1 MVRWLAL
8 ALLSG
13 TPLAAQPPAPN
24 QTITVTGERPQDR
37 DQIHREAHDFVES
50 HAVETQIGQYARWH
64 DPICVRTWGLP
75 LQLNAAI
82 SNKVMD
88 IAERLGVPTNR
99 ADLCSPNVRIGFTSE
114 PQTLIERAARRNPAI
129 IGFHYASQ
137 GRELRRVRLP
147 VQAWY
152 VTATRAGTGGSGGQ
166 ETTPHQVIDQAGV
179 RVPGGGTASR
189 ITSGISSVLA
199 HVLIFADARVAAG
212 EDVDAMAELFAFL
225 ALAQTPVAET
235 CDDADTVLNLMN
247 PACPATRRPVALTRQ
262 DVAYLHALYRV
273 DPEARPVMQRG
284 ALVGQM
290 TNALEGRR

>member
-1 MVRWLAL
+1 MRRWFAL
-8 ALLSG
+8 ALLVG
-13 TPLAAQPPAPN
+13 TPLAAQQPPE
-24 QTITVTGERPQDR
+24 QTVTVTGERPQDR
-37 DQIHREAHDFVES
+37 DEVHREAHDFVDS
-50 HAVETQIGQYARWH
+50 HAVTTQIGQYARWH

-75 LQLNAAI
+75 LALNAAV

-99 ADLCSPNVRIGFTSE
+99 AELCNPNVRIGFTSE
-114 PQTLIERAARRNPAI
+114 PQAMIERAARRNPLI

-137 GRELRRVRLP
+137 GRRLRTVRLP

-152 VTATRAGTGGSGGQ
+152 VTATRAGSGGSAGDGGT
-166 ETTPHQVIDQAGV
+166 EREVIDQAGV
-179 RVPGGGTASR
+179 RVPGSGTASR

-199 HVLIFADARVAAG
+199 HVLIFADARAAAG
-212 EDVDAMAELFAFL
+212 EDVDAMAELFAYL

-235 CDDADTVLNLMN
+235 CDDAETILNLMN

-262 DVAYLHALYRV
+262 DVAYLRALYRIN
-273 DPEARPVMQRG
+273 PEATPLMQRG

-290 TNALEGRR
+290 TNALDGRR